1 MVSKTPSLDY
11 HSDQQ
16 EFSTSTYFQHTFPEH
31 RMCLAIPGQI
41 LSIDTSSSLRMGR
54 ADFGGVIQEICLE
67 YTTEIAVGDYAI
79 VHVGFAIAKLDL
91 DRAKEILATIEQLP
105 AE

>member
-1 MVSKTPSLDY
+1 
-11 HSDQQ
+11 
-16 EFSTSTYFQHTFPEH
+16 
-31 RMCLAIPGQI
+31 
-41 LSIDTSSSLRMGR
+41 
-54 ADFGGVIQEICLE
+54 LE
-67 YTTEIAVGDYAI
+67 YTPEIAIGDYAI

>member
-1 MVSKTPSLDY
+1 
-11 HSDQQ
+11 
-16 EFSTSTYFQHTFPEH
+16 
-31 RMCLAIPGQI
+31 
-41 LSIDTSSSLRMGR
+41 MGR

-67 YTTEIAVGDYAI
+67 YTPEIAVGDYAI

>member
-1 MVSKTPSLDY
+1 
-11 HSDQQ
+11 
-16 EFSTSTYFQHTFPEH
+16 
-31 RMCLAIPGQI
+31 MCLAIPGLI

-67 YTTEIAVGDYAI
+67 YTPEIAVGDYAI

-91 DRAKEILATIEQLP
+91 DRAREVFASIQQIHADPKFP
-105 AE
+105 RD